1 MPDGGQLVCDEIGS
15 GPPLVLVSGLG
26 GLASF
31 WRGFAEA
38 CAGTF
43 RVITYDHRG
52 AGRSSAL
59 AGPTSVQAMAD
70 DLLALLEGLG
80 TGPVHLVG
88 HSTGGAIAQRIAI
101 DQPESVSR
109 LVLSATFARPCPYM
123 RRLFDGRL
131 QILDGLGL
139 DAYRRHAATVL
150 YPPWWIAAN
159 DRLLEEELIAAA
171 ARARPGE
178 AVAIRAR
185 IQAIM
190 VHNCLDA
197 LPSISC
203 PTQVVVA
210 ADDAITPVHLSRA
223 IAEAVPGTRLTVLPD
238 GGHYAVRT
246 RPDLYRDALLPF
258 LTAASGDGLG

>member
-1 MPDGGQLVCDEIGS
+1 MPDGGQVACDEIGS

-38 CAGTF
+38 CAGQF
-43 RVITYDHRG
+43 RVITYDYRG
-52 AGRSSAL
+52 TGRSGAL
-59 AGPTSVQAMAD
+59 AGPTSIRAMAD
-70 DLLALLEGLG
+70 DLLALLDDLG
-80 TGPVHLVG
+80 TGPVRLVG
-88 HSTGGAIAQRIAI
+88 HSTGGPIAQRIAI
-101 DQPESVSR
+101 DRPEAVSR

-139 DAYRRHAATVL
+139 DPYRLHAATVL

-171 ARARPGE
+171 ARARPDD
-178 AVAIRAR
+178 AAAIRAR
-185 IQAIM
+185 IEAIIA
-190 VHNCLDA
+190 HDCLDA
-197 LPSISC
+197 LPGIAC

-210 ADDAITPVHLSRA
+210 ADDAITPAYLSRT
-223 IAEAVPGTRLTVLPD
+223 IAEAIPGARLTMLPD

-246 RPDLYRDALLPF
+246 RPDFYCDAVLPF
-258 LTAASGDGLG
+258 LTAATGDGIG